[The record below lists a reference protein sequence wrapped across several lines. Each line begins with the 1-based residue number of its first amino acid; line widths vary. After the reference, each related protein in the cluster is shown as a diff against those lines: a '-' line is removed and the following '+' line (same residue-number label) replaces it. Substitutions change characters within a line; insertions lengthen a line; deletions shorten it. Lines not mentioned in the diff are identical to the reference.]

1 MVISLH
7 TNAENAMSTVSLTE
21 AQANLP
27 TLIAGLAP
35 GEELAITSENKTVAK
50 FVGKAEQ
57 KPRPIPVPGRGK
69 GKIVIVSEDDDHLKD
84 FEEYMP

>member
-1 MVISLH
+1 
-7 TNAENAMSTVSLTE
+7 MSTVSLAE

-27 TLIAGLAP
+27 ALIDNLAL
-35 GEELAITSENKTVAK
+35 GEELTITRDDKTVAK
-50 FVGKAEQ
+50 LVGQ
-57 KPRPIPVPGRGK
+57 SDRKPRPIPVLGRGK